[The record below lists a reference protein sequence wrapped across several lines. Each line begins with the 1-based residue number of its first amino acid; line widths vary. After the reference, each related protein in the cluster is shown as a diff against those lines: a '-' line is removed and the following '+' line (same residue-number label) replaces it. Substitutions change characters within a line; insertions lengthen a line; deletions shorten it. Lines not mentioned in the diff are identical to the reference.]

1 MNNKFDK
8 QTGLEELKRSLL
20 MMKYDS
26 AKTLTENE
34 SKIGNVLLEQSNKST
49 NKSTNIL
56 TDDDMLGDTGYI
68 RSFFQSN
75 SDFAPSDIIGVNLAN
90 LIAGR
95 RAGVKGCVDAL
106 DGFVNSKDLAYVLG
120 VISSLNGKCYLDDS
134 KSPAVLTPAINR
146 FLELYTEDENEDL
159 ISVVQGVG
167 TKTLPTGSEKIK
179 KQIINKIQEL
189 KKIPCTTQQ
198 QNQQQNQRN
207 KPLEEMFPCLKTEY
221 IRLGTDDER
230 GIVSNDK
237 TIAYKHKKSGIVLYI
252 YENGRLNYGGKMIA
266 FTCDLLN
273 NAKPTQQS
281 VTKSKYILPKELSGK
296 VKQFQDWLDKNHP
309 GWHKKYGTLK
319 QNLQKGYGKFGPNT
333 NKAWVLYG
341 KDFLVGKE
349 EPTQT
354 TDSSVPQQ
362 AQTNQQEPASPV
374 TPQQVTPE
382 RQNEIISNLR
392 DRGLIGR
399 SIYKGQLTPEE
410 LSVLTKYMNNKGY
423 QLIKQIDKKYGE
435 KYVFQK

>member
-49 NKSTNIL
+49 NIL
-56 TDDDMLGDTGYI
+56 TDDDMLGDKGPGLYDRT
-68 RSFFQSN
+68 
-75 SDFAPSDIIGVNLAN
+75 
-90 LIAGR
+90 
-95 RAGVKGCVDAL
+95 GVKGCVDAL
-106 DGFVNSKDLAYVLG
+106 DGTFGFVDYKGLKTVLN
-120 VISSLNGKCYLDDS
+120 IITSLKGKCYLDDTQ
-134 KSPAVLTPAINR
+134 SPAILTPAINR
-146 FLELYTEDENEDL
+146 FLELYTEDENGDNL
-159 ISVVQGVG
+159 IDDVNKVS
-167 TKTLPTGSEKIK
+167 TATLPTGSEKIK
-179 KQIINKIQEL
+179 KQIINTIEQL

-198 QNQQQNQRN
+198 QNQQN

-252 YENGRLNYGGKMIA
+252 YENGRLNYGGKMIT

-341 KDFLVGKE
+341 KDFLAGKE

>member
-8 QTGLEELKRSLL
+8 KTGLEELKRSLL

-34 SKIGNVLLEQSNKST
+34 SKIGNVLIEQS

-56 TDDDMLGDTGYI
+56 TDDDMLGDKGPGLYDRT
-68 RSFFQSN
+68 
-75 SDFAPSDIIGVNLAN
+75 
-90 LIAGR
+90 
-95 RAGVKGCVDAL
+95 GVKGRVDAL
-106 DGFVNSKDLAYVLG
+106 DGTFGFVDYKGLKTVSN
-120 VISSLNGKCYLDDS
+120 IITSLKGKCYLDDTQ
-134 KSPAVLTPAINR
+134 SPAILTPAINR
-146 FLELYTEDENEDL
+146 FLELYTEDENGDNL
-159 ISVVQGVG
+159 IDDVNKVG
-167 TKTLPTGSEKIK
+167 TATLPTGSEKIK
-179 KQIINKIQEL
+179 KQIINTIEQL

-198 QNQQQNQRN
+198 QNQQNQQNKQN

-230 GIVSNDK
+230 GVVSNDK

-252 YENGRLNYGGKMIA
+252 YENGRLKYGGKMIT

-273 NAKPTQQS
+273 NAKPTQQP
-281 VTKSKYILPKELSGK
+281 VAKPKYVLPKELSGK

-319 QNLQKGYGKFGPNT
+319 QNIQKGYGKFGPNT
-333 NKAWVLYG
+333 NKAWGLYG
-341 KDFLVGKE
+341 KDFLAGKE

-354 TDSSVPQQ
+354 TGSSVQQQ

-392 DRGLIGR
+392 NRGLIGR

-410 LSVLTKYMNNKGY
+410 LSVLTKYMNDNGY